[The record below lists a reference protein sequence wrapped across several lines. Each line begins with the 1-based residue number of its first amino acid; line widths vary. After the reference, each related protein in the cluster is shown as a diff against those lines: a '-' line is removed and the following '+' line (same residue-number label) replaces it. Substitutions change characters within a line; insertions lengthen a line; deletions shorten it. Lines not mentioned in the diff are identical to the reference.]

1 MRKRF
6 ALKAIPAAAGTLLA
20 CYTAAGPGF
29 AQDWSPFDR
38 PGERSYGSSD
48 PNAQARGYGQQ
59 GEERSR
65 APEAS
70 HSGYSDD
77 VVRPPGSTDTGVE
90 RGELMPVMAGDGS
103 GLPYE
108 LWQGLDVASLER
120 LISEI
125 DIPPHS
131 PALHRLWLR
140 LITANLTAPQGVRS
154 DQQFLALRLEILY
167 RSGLLEDAARILSTM
182 PPGDPAAAVLAAR
195 NSIGLGAKAQGCE
208 ILKASGNPTQ
218 LPRPVQTDAALISGY
233 CAAVA
238 GDGPGAGLAAELAR
252 DAGAKETAGLQAL
265 DALAMGLKPQPAAD
279 GPISLL
285 DYRLIEAAG
294 GSVDTAR
301 LMKHA
306 APALLSAL
314 ALDRG
319 TPAETRLRAAEA
331 AVQVNAIT
339 AEQLADIYRAQ
350 GTGETVISDAA
361 GTDTPQRRA
370 GLFVAAE
377 HEHTPQK
384 KVRLIRAFLDE
395 AHRAGFYL
403 TALRMVAPASDKIIP
418 APEIGWYAET
428 GVEVALAAE
437 RYGKARDWAS
447 FGSASPG
454 AANGGLSHWLALI
467 DIAEGTQANG
477 EEDLRHVEE
486 LVSRGRFDPALLHR
500 LATVLDA
507 LNFSVP
513 IPLWEAASRTPQPS
527 GGHLPETGVLTE
539 LQDAAKKREFARTVL
554 LAMKTLGSN
563 GAEGAHMIALGDS
576 IRALRRAGL
585 EADARG
591 LGFEALFA
599 AWPRAITN

>member
-6 ALKAIPAAAGTLLA
+6 SLKALPAAVSSVLT
-20 CYTAAGPGF
+20 CCPVAAPAF
-29 AQDWSPFDR
+29 AQDWSPFDQAS
-38 PGERSYGSSD
+38 ERAYGASARG
-48 PNAQARGYGQQ
+48 AQAPSRGYGQSD
-59 GEERSR
+59 ERTR
-65 APEAS
+65 APGS
-70 HSGYSDD
+70 SYSDD
-77 VVRPPGSTDTGVE
+77 VVRPLGGIDTAVD
-90 RGELMPVMAGDGS
+90 RGELTPVMADDGS

-108 LWQGLDVASLER
+108 LWQGLDVRSLEQ

-140 LITANLTAPQGVRS
+140 LTTANLTAPQGARGG
-154 DQQFLALRLEILY
+154 QQFLALRLEILY
-167 RSGLLEDAARILSTM
+167 RSGLLDDAARILSTTA
-182 PPGDPAAAVLAAR
+182 PGDPAIAVLAAR
-195 NSIGLGAKAQGCE
+195 NSIGLGAKEQGCE
-208 ILKASGNPTQ
+208 ILKAGGIPTQ
-218 LPRPVQTDAALISGY
+218 LSRPLQVDAALISGY

-238 GDGPGAGLAAELAR
+238 GDGPSAGLTAELAR
-252 DAGAKETAGLQAL
+252 EAGAKEGPGLQAL
-265 DALAMGLKPQPAAD
+265 DALAMGAKPQRVVDA
-279 GPISLL
+279 PISLL

-294 GSVDTAR
+294 GEVDAAG
-301 LMKHA
+301 LIKQA
-306 APALLSAL
+306 APALLAAL

-319 TPAETRLRAAEA
+319 VAMEMRLRAAEA

-339 AEQLADIYRAQ
+339 PEQLADIYRAQ
-350 GTGETVISDAA
+350 GPGKAVISDAA

-370 GLFVAAE
+370 GLFAAAE
-377 HEHTPQK
+377 HERTPQK
-384 KVRLIRAFLDE
+384 RVRLIRAFLDE

-403 TALRMVAPASDKIIP
+403 TALRMLAPASDEIIP

-428 GVEVALAAE
+428 GIEVALAAE
-437 RYGKARDWAS
+437 RYAKAREWAS
-447 FGSASPG
+447 FGSNSPG
-454 AANGGLSHWLALI
+454 AANGGLYHWLALI
-467 DIAEGTQANG
+467 DIAEGAQANG

-513 IPLWEAASRTPQPS
+513 IPLWEAASGAPQPA

-554 LAMKTLGSN
+554 LAMKTLGPK

>member
-6 ALKAIPAAAGTLLA
+6 SLKAIPAAVSAVLA
-20 CYTAAGPGF
+20 CYTVAAPGF
-29 AQDWSPFDR
+29 AQEWSPFDR
-38 PGERSYGSSD
+38 SSERSYGGSARDAQTREYGRSGGSTRPPDASS
-48 PNAQARGYGQQ
+48 
-59 GEERSR
+59 
-65 APEAS
+65 
-70 HSGYSDD
+70 SDD
-77 VVRPPGSTDTGVE
+77 VVRPLGSIDTGVD
-90 RGELMPVMAGDGS
+90 RGELTPVMADDGS

-108 LWQGLDVASLER
+108 LWQGLDVRSLER

-140 LITANLTAPQGVRS
+140 LITANLTAPQGARS

-195 NSIGLGAKAQGCE
+195 NSIGLGAKEQGCE
-208 ILKASGNPTQ
+208 TLKAGGTPTQ
-218 LPRPVQTDAALISGY
+218 LPRPVQSDAALISGY

-238 GDGPGAGLAAELAR
+238 GDAPGAGLAAELAR
-252 DAGAKETAGLQAL
+252 EAGIKESPGLQAL
-265 DALAMGLKPQPAAD
+265 DALAMGLKPQPPAGAS
-279 GPISLL
+279 ISLL

-294 GSVDTAR
+294 GEVDTAS
-301 LMKHA
+301 LIKQA
-306 APALLSAL
+306 APALLAAL

-319 TPAETRLRAAEA
+319 VAVETRLRAAEA

-339 AEQLADIYRAQ
+339 AEQLAEIYRAQ
-350 GTGETVISDAA
+350 GPGEAVISDAG

-370 GLFVAAE
+370 GLFVAAA

-403 TALRMVAPASDKIIP
+403 TALRMVAPASDAIVP

-447 FGSASPG
+447 FGSNSPG
-454 AANGGLSHWLALI
+454 AANGGLYHWLALI

-477 EEDLRHVEE
+477 DEDLRHVEE

-513 IPLWEAASRTPQPS
+513 IPLWEAASRTPQPA

-554 LAMKTLGSN
+554 LAMKTLGPN

-585 EADARG
+585 EGDARN

-599 AWPRAITN
+599 AWPRAIIN